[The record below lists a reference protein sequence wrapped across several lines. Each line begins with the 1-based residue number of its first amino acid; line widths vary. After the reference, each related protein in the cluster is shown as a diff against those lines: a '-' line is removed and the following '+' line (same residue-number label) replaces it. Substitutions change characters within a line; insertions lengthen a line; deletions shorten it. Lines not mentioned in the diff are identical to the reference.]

1 MGRFK
6 DRFLPDMYL
15 CDIYEL
21 DISGIKSRGIEAVIF
36 DIDNTLVTYDDAV
49 APERTIKFFERLR
62 EAGLKTY
69 IVSNNNE
76 KRVKKFSESLGVP
89 YYAAA
94 LKPFKKYLKKA
105 CRDMSAAPNRTLLVG
120 DQLFT
125 DIYGGRRM
133 GMPTLLVKPV
143 SQKDAGLV
151 GIKRKFEK
159 MVLKG
164 EDYYEA

>member
-76 KRVKKFSESLGVP
+76 KRVKKFSEPRHERRSESH
-89 YYAAA
+89 A
-94 LKPFKKYLKKA
+94 A
-105 CRDMSAAPNRTLLVG
+105 CRGPAVHRHIRRQTNGNAHAFGEARVAK
-120 DQLFT
+120 
-125 DIYGGRRM
+125 GRR
-133 GMPTLLVKPV
+133 
-143 SQKDAGLV
+143 AG
-151 GIKRKFEK
+151 GHKAKIRKNGAER
-159 MVLKG
+159 
-164 EDYYEA
+164 

>member
-1 MGRFK
+1 MGRLK

-15 CDIYEL
+15 SDIYEL

-36 DIDNTLVTYDDAV
+36 DIDNTLVTYDDAA
-49 APERTIKFFERLR
+49 APERTVEFFVRLR

-76 KRVKKFSESLGVP
+76 KRVRIFSESLGVP

-105 CRDMSAAPNRTLLVG
+105 CRDMGADPSRTLLVG

-133 GMPTLLVKPV
+133 GMSTLLVKPV
-143 SQKDAGLV
+143 SQEDAGLV

-159 MVLKG
+159 LVLKG